1 MHPDGFTENLTST
14 LFRGLT
20 GRGTLSL
27 PALLGTAFGAGPRGG
42 VDAEKAAHT
51 LGVARS
57 TVYRWM
63 AGATPRDPDTVQAK
77 AMAAAAFGTG
87 PRGGVNVTAAAA
99 ELGVSR
105 STVYRWLRG
114 QAPPA
119 RAAQLQQA
127 ARDKV
132 AASPDGRAVAAHRA
146 RAELRAAAT
155 RDPATGAMRPAWQQK
170 TRVAVAG
177 LQGVDPVYAEQRR
190 RNITFE
196 MSPDQ
201 VDGLFSAWEAG
212 GDPAAVDYLENAA
225 SALYMGAWMDSNP
238 HPDAIAGEAEPKNWW
253 FHSIDSI
260 DLGPDE

>member
-99 ELGVSR
+99 ELGCHGPRCTGGCADS
-105 STVYRWLRG
+105 
-114 QAPPA
+114 PPGA
-119 RAAQLQQA
+119 DRAAAAA

-177 LQGVDPVYAEQRR
+177 LQGVDPDYAEQRR

-225 SALYMGAWMDSNP
+225 STIYRGFGD
-238 HPDAIAGEAEPKNWW
+238 PDTSPDDLAADDPYRGWW
-253 FHSIDSI
+253 FRSIDSI
-260 DLGPDE
+260 EFE